1 MFTEVQLNIPLPLLE
16 RILGTILL
24 LSPVA
29 IRSFG
34 LQNSLDKAF
43 SEWEVNLFRE
53 IYVSIGRSSRLYF

>member
-16 RILGTILL
+16 RILETILL